1 MSKRLIISTCAA
13 AALLATAPALALA
26 QDNSANM
33 AVPADPAS
41 TADPLGANAADPLAE
56 NAADPLAVDPLAN
69 DPMATATA
77 DPLATEPM
85 ADTAEDDDGGGFPW
99 GVLGLLGL
107 VGLLGM
113 NRRDGGDAR
122 ADTRRDGA

>member
-1 MSKRLIISTCAA
+1 MSKRLITSACAA
-13 AALLATAPALALA
+13 AALLATSPAFA

-33 AVPADPAS
+33 AAPADPAS

-69 DPMATATA
+69 DPMATAAA
-77 DPLATEPM
+77 DPQATEPM
-85 ADTAEDDDGGGFPW
+85 ADTDEDGDDGGFPW